1 MKNFEE
7 VRNFGKQDFEETTLF
22 QKSQEKEDCEKMK
35 GDMTGLDKSNSGKMN
50 LAENLQYLRK
60 QRDITQEQLA
70 ERLEVSRQS
79 VSKWE
84 SGQSYPEMEKLLQI
98 CGMFHCN
105 LDTLMRGD
113 ISSIFAQ
120 DVHGYDK
127 FQSKFNKLVA
137 GGVGLILLGIS
148 VMLMLSGI
156 GMDEMLSGAVFF
168 TFLIAAVMIFVVMGL
183 QKERFCQKH
192 PVIEDF
198 YTEEEKEHAYR
209 SFTVRMA
216 TGIGT
221 ILTAFLFSMVVDARL
236 ENIPDAAL
244 AERGDELLGS
254 FFMLMI
260 AAGVTIL
267 VYGTLDRA
275 KYNIKGYNVEAN
287 PSVEKK
293 KRDALIGKL
302 CACIMMVA
310 AIAYLLL
317 NFTIDFSMSWIT
329 FAVGGI
335 LCGIVA
341 VALSKEK

>member
-7 VRNFGKQDFEETTLF
+7 VKDFEGTNLL
-22 QKSQEKEDCEKMK
+22 QKSQEKEDCEKMR
-35 GDMTGLDKSNSGKMN
+35 GDISGSDNSNSGKMN
-50 LAENLQYLRK
+50 FAENLQYLRK
-60 QRDITQEQLA
+60 QKDITQEQLA

-98 CGMFHCN
+98 CGIFHCN

-113 ISSIFAQ
+113 ISSIFTQ

-148 VMLMLSGI
+148 VMLILSGI
-156 GMDEMLSGAVFF
+156 GMDEMFSGAVFF
-168 TFLIAAVMIFVVMGL
+168 TFLIVAVMIFVVMGL
-183 QKERFCQKH
+183 QKDRFYQKH

-209 SFTVRMA
+209 SFTVRIA

-221 ILTAFLFSMVVDARL
+221 ILTAVLFCMVFDARL
-236 ENIPDAAL
+236 ENISDAAL
-244 AERGDELLGS
+244 MERGEEFLGG
-254 FFMLMI
+254 FLILII
-260 AAGVTIL
+260 AVGITIL
-267 VYGTLDRA
+267 VYGGLDRA
-275 KYNIKGYNVEAN
+275 KYDIKGYNAEAN
-287 PSVEKK
+287 PSPEKK

-302 CACIMMVA
+302 CACIMMMA
-310 AIAYLLL
+310 AIVYLLL
-317 NFTIDFSMSWIT
+317 DFATDFNMSWIT

-335 LCGIVA
+335 LCGIVT
-341 VALSKEK
+341 VALAKEK